1 MSSRVI
7 ETERL
12 QRDGSVALDRTRRHW
27 DNENECW
34 VVRLM
39 PGDCRVGAGQE
50 AITTVLGSCVSA
62 CIRDPSRR
70 IGGMNHFMLP
80 EDTTGGKSTWSRP
93 EVGLSARFGSHAM
106 EVLINALLKRGAR
119 RDRLEV
125 KLFGG
130 SRILASMTDIGARN
144 VVFIRN
150 FVDVEGLQVVASDLG
165 SIHPRRVLYF
175 PDTGRARVKRLQT
188 IDTAQVAT
196 RERMYLERLRAS
208 ASLSDIEL
216 FD

>member
-1 MSSRVI
+1 MRSRVI
-7 ETERL
+7 GTERL
-12 QRDGSVALDRTRRHW
+12 QRDGSVALDQTRRHW
-27 DNENECW
+27 DNENKCW

-39 PGDCRVGAGQE
+39 PGDCCVGTGNE

-62 CIRDPSRR
+62 CIRDPLRR

-80 EDTTGGKSTWSRP
+80 EDTTGGKSTWSQP
-93 EVGLSARFGSHAM
+93 EIGLSARFGSHAM

-130 SRILASMTDIGARN
+130 SRILTSMTDIGARN
-144 VVFIRN
+144 VAFIRN
-150 FVDVEGLQVVASDLG
+150 FVVVEGLQVLAADLG
-165 SIHPRRVLYF
+165 SMHPRRVLYF
-175 PDTGRARVKRLQT
+175 PDTGRVRVKRLQT
-188 IDTAQVAT
+188 IDTAQVAS
-196 RERMYLERLRAS
+196 REQLYLERLRSS